1 MHPKAR
7 NTMTKIPPPN
17 IKQNVRRFD
26 DDVRK
31 QGAYAYTGDRL
42 SAQFANGRISRSIAE
57 SFNFHGASV
66 LDLGCGDGAYTVE
79 FAALGV
85 REVVGLDPA
94 SVAIEAARARAKVL
108 GVADIVRFDVGNIY
122 DLDKYL
128 TSGQFDCIVIR
139 GVLHHL
145 PDPARA
151 IAGLTEF
158 NGTVVVLEPN
168 GNNPVLKLLERF
180 SRYHIEHEERSFRPG
195 LICGWLTSAGL
206 TVRSCRVLNLVPFF
220 CPDLTAKVLRGIE
233 PFVERIPLLRN
244 IACGQSIIVAT
255 R

>member
-1 MHPKAR
+1 
-7 NTMTKIPPPN
+7 MTKVQLPD

-26 DDVRK
+26 EDVRK

-42 SAQFANGRISRSIAE
+42 SARLANSRISRSIAE
-57 SFNFHGASV
+57 SFDFYGSSV

-85 REVVGLDPA
+85 RQVVGLDPA
-94 SVAIEAARARAKVL
+94 AVAIDAARTRAQVL
-108 GVADIVRFDVGNIY
+108 GIADTVRFEVGNIY
-122 DLDKYL
+122 NLDKLL

-151 IAGLTEF
+151 LAGLSGF

-168 GNNPVLKLLERF
+168 GNNPILKLLECF

-195 LICGWLTSAGL
+195 LICRWLNAAGL
-206 TVRSCRVLNLVPFF
+206 TVRSSRVLNLVPFF
-220 CPDLTAKVLRGIE
+220 CPDPIAKALRGIE
-233 PFVERIPLLRN
+233 PVVERIPLLRD
-244 IACGQSIIVAT
+244 IACGQSIIVAI

>member
-1 MHPKAR
+1 
-7 NTMTKIPPPN
+7 MTKVQPPD

-26 DDVRK
+26 EDVRK

-42 SAQFANGRISRSIAE
+42 SAQLANGRISRSIAE
-57 SFNFHGASV
+57 SFDFHGASV

-85 REVVGLDPA
+85 RQVVGLDPA
-94 SVAIEAARARAKVL
+94 AVAIEAARTRAQAL
-108 GVADIVRFDVGNIY
+108 GVADTVRFEVGNIY
-122 DLDKYL
+122 DLDEHL
-128 TSGQFDCIVIR
+128 SSGRFDCIVIR

-151 IAGLTEF
+151 LAGLAAFE
-158 NGTVVVLEPN
+158 GTVVVLEPN
-168 GNNPVLKLLERF
+168 GSNPVLKLLERF
-180 SRYHIEHEERSFRPG
+180 SRYHIDHEERSFRPG
-195 LICGWLTSAGL
+195 VICKWLTAAGL

-220 CPDLTAKVLRGIE
+220 CPELAAKALRTIE
-233 PFVERIPLLRN
+233 PLVERIPLLRD